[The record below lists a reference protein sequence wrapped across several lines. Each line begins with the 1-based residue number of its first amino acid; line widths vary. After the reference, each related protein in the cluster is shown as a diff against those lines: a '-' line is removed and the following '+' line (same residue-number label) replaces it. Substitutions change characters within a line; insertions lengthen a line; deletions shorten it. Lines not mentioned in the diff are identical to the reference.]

1 MRLKPVLYLGI
12 CRFVFKKAKGPTI
25 FPRQP
30 EGKFLIARKMI
41 LGLPTGAWVQWA
53 ARVPP
58 ARKPDTLCTKAPVS
72 PFQGR
77 RLSSHVA
84 LKAPPR
90 PAPTEGCEAG
100 WGQLFIPERFPDPHP
115 PPSLAEQGLSGN
127 SWHRKQTVSGVTRR
141 GRSLLTLRSQ
151 ESFWAPLI
159 QKLQHPQSP
168 WLPP

>member
-1 MRLKPVLYLGI
+1 MRLKPILYLGI

-77 RLSSHVA
+77 RLNSHVA
-84 LKAPPR
+84 LKAPPTPPPPR
-90 PAPTEGCEAG
+90 AVRLDGGSC
-100 WGQLFIPERFPDPHP
+100 LFQKDFQTRTLPHP
-115 PPSLAEQGLSGN
+115 WLSKDSLETPGTGN
-127 SWHRKQTVSGVTRR
+127 
-141 GRSLLTLRSQ
+141 
-151 ESFWAPLI
+151 
-159 QKLQHPQSP
+159 KLYQV
-168 WLPP
+168 

>member
-1 MRLKPVLYLGI
+1 MRLKPILYLGI

-77 RLSSHVA
+77 QGRRLSSHVA
-84 LKAPPR
+84 LKAPPPPR
-90 PAPTEGCEAG
+90 PH
-100 WGQLFIPERFPDPHP
+100 R
-115 PPSLAEQGLSGN
+115 GL
-127 SWHRKQTVSGVTRR
+127 
-141 GRSLLTLRSQ
+141 
-151 ESFWAPLI
+151 
-159 QKLQHPQSP
+159 
-168 WLPP
+168 